1 MKMVLWNWENSPVTL
16 PEKDVNIN
24 EINQFNSSRL
34 LISRNT
40 IFDMLYSGAMV
51 HEKDYRKTFPLNVIC

>member
-1 MKMVLWNWENSPVTL
+1 MTL

>member
-1 MKMVLWNWENSPVTL
+1 MTL

-24 EINQFNSSRL
+24 EHNKFNSSRL
-34 LISRNT
+34 LISRST

-51 HEKDYRKTFPLNVIC
+51 HEKDHRKTFPLNVIC